1 MKPKKKKKV
10 IRTKRLTPLE
20 LKKLT
25 KALEKLEAPMYRCY
39 KKISGGFSEAK
50 MFDYDDDFIDVEFR
64 FGYEDCGDGS
74 NIHSETYKIDRA
86 TMEIID

>member
-1 MKPKKKKKV
+1 MKPKKKKAPK
-10 IRTKRLTPLE
+10 IKRLTSLE

-25 KALEKLEAPMYRCY
+25 KVLEKLEAPMYRVY

-50 MFDYDDDFIDVEFR
+50 MFGYDDEFIDVELK